1 MRWFKSIWLKCQS
14 GLIATFFAAG
24 FIWLV
29 YQFYW
34 VLTEGLVQ
42 AAFPRDSVEWISYQS
57 DPVLFIA
64 SLMFYCFFLLV
75 LAAIF
80 VALVCGWFGERQR
93 YRRLRSRPPL
103 DAAIRRSAD
112 DR

>member
-42 AAFPRDSVEWISYQS
+42 AAFPRDSVEWISLS
-57 DPVLFIA
+57 
-64 SLMFYCFFLLV
+64 
-75 LAAIF
+75 
-80 VALVCGWFGERQR
+80 
-93 YRRLRSRPPL
+93 
-103 DAAIRRSAD
+103 
-112 DR
+112 